1 MLLSLFLLFFCLSY
15 FLKFWI
21 YTLYF
26 YVYVF
31 ILPFICLFI
40 YVLIFWKSS
49 MIVIFRHMCI
59 WRSLD
64 MKILL
69 KLLKSQFRIKSIK
82 KATAKMWVL
91 KFVHFMQPNKWDDI
105 KNYQRVGCFHYLNS
119 NLFLFFYLRIV
130 FWEIHE
136 SSKTWS
142 MLLLKTPQKYKAHK
156 VSHWAYSRFFRSL
169 RISLG
174 SVTADLVTF
183 TEEILNSKLHF
194 LYSES
199 VSLSPRL
206 P

>member
-26 YVYVF
+26 YIYVF

-59 WRSLD
+59 WHSLD

-82 KATAKMWVL
+82 KATAKTWVL

-105 KNYQRVGCFHYLNS
+105 KNYPRVYQTIKFIPFLLFENS
-119 NLFLFFYLRIV
+119 ILRNTWIKQNVVNAIV
-130 FWEIHE
+130 KNTTKI
-136 SSKTWS
+136 
-142 MLLLKTPQKYKAHK
+142 
-156 VSHWAYSRFFRSL
+156 
-169 RISLG
+169 
-174 SVTADLVTF
+174 
-183 TEEILNSKLHF
+183 
-194 LYSES
+194 
-199 VSLSPRL
+199 
-206 P
+206 